1 MLPET
6 DEKEMTPTP
15 EDQEQFSF
23 PCSVVQ
29 KTCWY
34 FDKANPGHPSN
45 NIAVR
50 FQLDGA
56 LDAARLQ
63 AALLEIVKRHEVLR
77 TRFLMHGGEPRQIVE
92 AAARFDW
99 RLRDLSELAED
110 ERSQRAEEISG
121 EEAVAGFDLAVGPLF
136 RGQLLRL
143 APERHMLLLTMHHIV
158 ADGWSVGIVTDEVGE
173 IYEALGNQRDAS
185 VPELEIQYADYAIWQ
200 AEYLAS
206 EELARSVKALKN
218 KLEGYTPVQLV
229 TDFPRPVNPTGA
241 GEIRSRVLPRELT
254 DRVKQIAEKEGCTFF
269 MAMYAVFLALLHK
282 ETGQN
287 DLVVK
292 TPSAGRGKV
301 ELEPLIGWF
310 VNPLIVRTRVDE
322 QGGFRALLRA
332 AQESILEAFTHQDT
346 PFEKLME
353 EIKPKAVGKRQ
364 PPLPVN
370 FILQRDFVKPW
381 NKAGLRL
388 TAIPSKSA
396 GVFVDVNFFLVER
409 ESGWRASVDISR
421 ELFEIETGEG
431 WLRGFEE
438 LLRKFAAE
446 PDRAI
451 ASIEV
456 SGLRQRQ
463 AAPVEGESA
472 AFAEARNDTE
482 RRIISIWRSL
492 LGAERIGA
500 QDNFFDLG
508 GHSILATKLVGELQA
523 SFGQTIQLRDLFA
536 DPTPAG
542 MARLVSAPDASS
554 ADQGFVEI
562 QKGAG
567 RQPFFLID
575 GDHWFRNFARLT
587 DPCRPFIGV
596 PLRQF
601 GTFSGEAERHDLARK
616 VAARIMGEMPAQP
629 YALGGWCDAGVTAF
643 TVAEYLVAMGGK
655 VSLLA
660 LFDAMQP
667 DYWHSLQSMVASTS
681 HTVSR
686 LSSRFA
692 AIPDKGLLNSLG
704 SAAKDVGEGLGRGMR
719 RLPKLFHASTGV
731 SELSYPVVLLRPAVH
746 GVGDPS
752 LGWRRICTSGL
763 DVVEVPGDHASIF
776 REPHVTEMGRLFG
789 EELEKY
795 LGKGQSTAP

>member
-6 DEKEMTPTP
+6 DENEMTTTP
-15 EDQEQFSF
+15 QDQEQFSF

-56 LDAARLQ
+56 LDAARLE

-92 AAARFDW
+92 AAARFDF
-99 RLRDLSELAED
+99 RLRDLSELPDVE
-110 ERSQRAEEISG
+110 QGKRAEEISS
-121 EEAVAGFDLAVGPLF
+121 EEAVAGFNLAVGPLF

-143 APERHMLLLTMHHIV
+143 TAERHMLLLTMHHIV
-158 ADGWSVGIVTDEVGE
+158 ADGWSVGIVTDELGE
-173 IYEALGNQRDAS
+173 MYEALGSTRTAVLPS
-185 VPELEIQYADYAIWQ
+185 LEIQYADYAIWQ
-200 AEYLAS
+200 AEYLAG
-206 EELARSVKALKN
+206 EELARSVSALKG
-218 KLEGYTPVQLV
+218 KLDGYAPVQFE
-229 TDFPRPVNPTGA
+229 TDYPRPLNPTGA

-254 DRVKQIAEKEGCTFF
+254 DKIKQIAEKEGCTFF
-269 MAMYAVFLALLHK
+269 MAMYAAFLALLHK
-282 ETGQN
+282 ETGQS

-292 TPSAGRGKV
+292 TPSAGRGRV
-301 ELEPLIGWF
+301 ELEPLVGWF
-310 VNPLIVRTRVDE
+310 VNPLVVRTRLDDQE
-322 QGGFRALLRA
+322 GFLTLLRDA
-332 AQESILEAFTHQDT
+332 RESILDAFAHQDT

-353 EIKPKAVGKRQ
+353 EIRPKVLGKRQ

-381 NKAGLRL
+381 TKAGLRL

-421 ELFEIETGEG
+421 ELFATETGEG
-431 WLRGFEE
+431 WLRAFED
-438 LLRKFAAE
+438 LLQAFAAE

-451 ASIEV
+451 ASIALT
-456 SGLRQRQ
+456 GLRQRKT
-463 AAPVEGESA
+463 AAEDSEA
-472 AFAEARNDTE
+472 ATYVAARNDTE
-482 RRIISIWRSL
+482 RKIISIWQGL
-492 LGAERIGA
+492 LGEERIGA
-500 QDNFFDLG
+500 NDNFFDLG

-523 SFGQTIQLRDLFA
+523 SFGQTIQLRELFA

-542 MARLVSAPDASS
+542 MARLVSAPDMSS
-554 ADQGFVEI
+554 TDQGFVEI

-567 RQPFFLID
+567 RQPFLLID
-575 GDHWFRNFARLT
+575 GDHWFRNFAQLT

-601 GTFSGEAERHDLARK
+601 GSFAGETERHEVARK
-616 VAARIMGEMPAQP
+616 VAAKIIEEMPGQP

-643 TVAEYLVAMGGK
+643 AVAEYLAAMGAK

-686 LSSRFA
+686 LSSRFT
-692 AIPDKGLLNSLG
+692 AIPDKGLFSAIG
-704 SAAKDVGEGLGRGMR
+704 SAAKDVSEGLGRGVR
-719 RLPKLFHASTGV
+719 RLPKLFSASSGV
-731 SELSYPVVLLRPAVH
+731 SKLSYPVLLLRPAIH
-746 GVGDPS
+746 GVGDPT

-776 REPHVTEMGRLFG
+776 REPHVVELARLFG
-789 EELEKY
+789 QELDKH
-795 LGKGQSTAP
+795 LGKAQAIA